1 MKPSRKK
8 GSCSSR
14 ASGSRLAPCLGRE
27 PRPAH
32 EPVELIILVGIP
44 ASGKTTYFR
53 RHLARRYAHVSLDN
67 WRGKGNARGKER
79 EAIIAALHAAAGA
92 DTGEPPRGVVVDN
105 TNVTAETRRRYFQLA
120 RAFQEQTGRT
130 VKLIAYFFDVPLEDC
145 LRRNERRPRNPPI
158 GEPYH
163 VPPAAIHRFQAQLE
177 PPSGAEGFDEVLRVR
192 IAPDGRFRVREQ
204 QR

>member
-67 WRGKGNARGKER
+67 WRGKGNARRKER
-79 EAIIAALHAAAGA
+79 EAILEALSRAAELHASI
-92 DTGEPPRGVVVDN
+92 RGVVVDN
-105 TNVTAETRRRYFQLA
+105 TNVTAGTRRRYFELA
-120 RAFQEQTGRT
+120 QAFRAQTHRP
-130 VKLIAYFFDVPLEDC
+130 VKIIACFFDVPLEDC
-145 LRRNERRPRNPPI
+145 LRRNERRPKNPPV
-158 GEPYH
+158 GEPYY
-163 VPPAAIHRFQAQLE
+163 VPPAAIHRFHVQLE
-177 PPSGAEGFDEVLRVR
+177 PPSRAEGFDEVLRVR
-192 IAPDGRFRVREQ
+192 IAPDGRFRVRQ
-204 QR
+204 Q